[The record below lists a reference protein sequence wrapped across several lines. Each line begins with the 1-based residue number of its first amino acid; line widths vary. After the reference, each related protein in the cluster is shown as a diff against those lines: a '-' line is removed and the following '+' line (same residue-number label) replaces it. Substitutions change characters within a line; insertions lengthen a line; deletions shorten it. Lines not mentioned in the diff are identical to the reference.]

1 MLNHLMTLVFFF
13 AVVVLLANVF
23 SKWRADQDRQ
33 EAAYW
38 REEYALLEYENEFL
52 QQLSQRLVPRL
63 VSRLGADFQDYLIV
77 KELSFRQP
85 ETEPII
91 QELPKRE
98 IGVHIYQPKIKQQAE
113 ISAEQD
119 DETPDIG
126 YSLEEIR
133 RRGEAILEARR
144 AQKRQQEALQQ
155 ENKIAIEPP
164 EPQFNSIVRTNRQ
177 AMMNFGHQANVIEG
191 RFTEVVDDVLDAPIS
206 YQQARPADP
215 IKKGGRPRKYA
226 TPAERQA
233 AYRARKRAAVG

>member
-1 MLNHLMTLVFFF
+1 M
-13 AVVVLLANVF
+13 
-23 SKWRADQDRQ
+23 
-33 EAAYW
+33 
-38 REEYALLEYENEFL
+38 
-52 QQLSQRLVPRL
+52 
-63 VSRLGADFQDYLIV
+63 
-77 KELSFRQP
+77 
-85 ETEPII
+85 
-91 QELPKRE
+91 
-98 IGVHIYQPKIKQQAE
+98 
-113 ISAEQD
+113 
-119 DETPDIG
+119 
-126 YSLEEIR
+126 
-133 RRGEAILEARR
+133 EARR

-155 ENKIAIEPP
+155 EKKIAIEPP